1 MQLTSPQPHRAEHGA
16 IATIATIDGVH
27 FLVDD
32 DPTRTVVARRPDGS
46 VVRLTLGEFL
56 QERRLA
62 AQSLRQ
68 AEIQRC
74 IAAGVRRLKI
84 LRNTVKW
91 RLRLAV
97 RALSP
102 LRSAP

>member
-1 MQLTSPQPHRAEHGA
+1 MQLTPPQPHRAEPGA
-16 IATIATIDGVH
+16 IATIDGVR

-46 VVRLTLGEFL
+46 LVRLTLGEFL

-62 AQSLRQ
+62 AQSLRR

-74 IAAGVRRLKI
+74 FASCVRRLKI
-84 LRNTVKW
+84 LCSTVKW
-91 RLRLAV
+91 RKRPMARTLA
-97 RALSP
+97 P